1 MTSMKDQTT
10 SITSDL
16 GRNDKNVGICGME
29 VYIPSMYI
37 SQDDLEEYNQVSKGK
52 YTKGLG
58 QVSMGL
64 VAGDVEDINSISLT
78 VVHMLLEKYNIRP
91 HQVGRLEVG
100 TETLVDKSKSTKTVL
115 MDLFSP
121 SSSPSVAA
129 GDIEGAT
136 IINACYGGTA
146 ALLNAMAW
154 VESDMVWD
162 GRYAIVLACDIATYA
177 RGPARPTCGI
187 GAAAFLVNRDAP
199 LVLDGPR
206 ATYAANTW
214 DFYKPDP
221 SVEYPVV
228 DGALSQTCYYQAL
241 ENCYEQ
247 YVSKFNKQY
256 QQQHLND
263 DITNR
268 LCRQTDAFTAT
279 TPDYF
284 VFHAPYNKLVQKSY
298 ARLFLLDEK
307 RRHREQRQLPND
319 GDAINK
325 DNGHSKDDVKKSQT
339 KLLTKWLQHSDDE
352 EEWSKTYADRE
363 LDAILQQLASVPYKE
378 KLGHSNYL
386 SQQVGNTYTA
396 SVFLGLASLISFNK
410 SFTVGQTICV
420 FSYGSGAIATMY
432 GLRIRNVTQ
441 VKDISAKL
449 NLVERLNRREF
460 VHPSELDIAMEV
472 REHMHHRTVP
482 NYQPLYRSVIARL
495 LPGTYYLVDI
505 DSHWKRSYA
514 RLPLSLGSTADVKGR
529 PQDVTEMS
537 TYGTALACHQN
548 SDGNMLHNSYE
559 PVAPPQAVH
568 LFQGATKEVTAATTV
583 KTCTMAKATPGLSIV
598 ITGVS
603 AGLPG
608 SNSSRQGCVFAEDNL
623 ERLVRGEQC
632 IEPIPEDVKQA
643 MVEKNVNRLRK
654 LPDGSVKKELCTSD
668 KVIQLAAQLQICTID
683 LSGRY
688 GVPPSLA
695 ETMDVAAQVAVA
707 AGMEALKSAG
717 LVSGQSNHPT
727 EWKLAEE
734 LRDGTGVVYASS
746 FPAMDAAVGE
756 VMRFLTSRT
765 VENATTSSLL
775 RALHSRMKTE
785 GNLSEDDEAAF
796 QRLEALSSCNSAE
809 VIRNNSRNNN
819 VHNTY
824 EFDRK
829 FLFRVLVLGNAQLAQ
844 LAGCRGPNAQT
855 NAACAGTTQAIA
867 MAEDILVAGRA
878 DRVVVIAG
886 DNGSGSTLLPWL
898 GSGFCALGAAT
909 TAAALEDAALPFD
922 KRRSGMVLGAG
933 GIGMVLET
941 EKSAKDRILA
951 AASTTGV
958 SEGSHRKVEI
968 KARLLATQYSN
979 SAYHGA
985 ALDRKH
991 ISSELVRFLKA
1002 VEEKYGITKDDL
1014 ATNGVYFSH
1023 ETSTHASSATSCAG
1037 VEIGALREAFGDDL
1051 LSKLLILN
1059 TKGFTGHPMVSPTRM
1074 RRQDNCFVIISLNIS
1089 FSFLGCFFRGRG
1101 SRRSSHEAGCST
1113 NCEL

>member
-1 MTSMKDQTT
+1 MTT
-10 SITSDL
+10 SSNNSSNNTTYY
-16 GRNDKNVGICGME
+16 NNNEKNVGIHGME

-37 SQDDLEEYNQVSKGK
+37 LQEDLEEYNQVSAGK

-58 QVSMGL
+58 QASMGL
-64 VAGDVEDINSISLT
+64 VAGDVEDINSIALT
-78 VVHMLLEKYNIRP
+78 VVHMLLEKYSISP
-91 HQVGRLEVG
+91 EQVGRLEVG
-100 TETLVDKSKSTKTVL
+100 TETLVDKSKSTKTIL
-115 MDLFSP
+115 MELFA
-121 SSSPSVAA
+121 SSSS
-129 GDIEGAT
+129 GDMEGAT
-136 IINACYGGTA
+136 IVNACYGGTS
-146 ALLNAMAW
+146 ALLNALAW
-154 VESDMVWD
+154 VESDYTWD
-162 GRYAIVLACDIATYA
+162 GRYAIVVACDIATYA

-187 GAAAFLVNRDAP
+187 GAAAFLIHRDAP
-199 LVLDGPR
+199 LTFDGPR

-241 ENCYEQ
+241 EQCYDQ
-247 YVSKFNKQY
+247 YVTKR
-256 QQQHLND
+256 QQQKQKSASADTTCSCN
-263 DITNR
+263 TNK
-268 LCRQTDAFTAT
+268 FTAT

-298 ARLFLLDEK
+298 ARLFLMDEK
-307 RRHREQRQLPND
+307 RRFLQAKQQQHNGSTSNNNGCPSAIDDKSSPQL
-319 GDAINK
+319 
-325 DNGHSKDDVKKSQT
+325 
-339 KLLTKWLQHSDDE
+339 LLDKWLQMSNTKE
-352 EEWSKTYADRE
+352 SWAKTFADRE
-363 LDAILQQLASVPYKE
+363 LDTVLQKMASVAYKE
-378 KLGHSNYL
+378 KLEHSNYL

-396 SVFLGLASLISFNK
+396 SVFLGLASLICFNHPQSFSN
-410 SFTVGQTICV
+410 GQTICV

-432 GLRIRNVTQ
+432 GLRIRNVT
-441 VKDISAKL
+441 KLREISLKL
-449 NLVERLNRREF
+449 NLAERLKHREC

-472 REHMHHRTVP
+472 REQMHHRSVP
-482 NYQPLYRSVIARL
+482 NYQPIYSSAIDRL
-495 LPGTYYLVDI
+495 WPGTYYLVDI
-505 DSHWKRSYA
+505 DSQWKRTYA
-514 RLPLSLGSTADVKGR
+514 RLPPFSKTNKD
-529 PQDVTEMS
+529 PQDPFVPSIMATPTT
-537 TYGTALACHQN
+537 TYQNGDRKLMHNNYKPLA
-548 SDGNMLHNSYE
+548 
-559 PVAPPQAVH
+559 PTQAVE
-568 LFQGATKEVTAATTV
+568 LFQKAVTTIEVITTTTTTTEKV
-583 KTCTMAKATPGLSIV
+583 TMTDAPQPLSIV

-608 SNSSRQGCVFAEDNL
+608 GSTRPVFAKDNL

-632 IEPIPEDVKQA
+632 IEPIPENVKQA
-643 MVEKNVNRLRK
+643 MVEKHVNRLTK
-654 LPDGSVKKELCTSD
+654 LPDGRVKKEVCTSD
-668 KVIQLAAQLQICTID
+668 KVIQVAAQLQICTID

-688 GVPPSLA
+688 GVPPGLA

-717 LVSGQSNHPT
+717 LVSGLSNHPT
-727 EWKLAEE
+727 EWKLAEH
-734 LRDGTGVVYASS
+734 LRDRTGVVYASS

-756 VMRFLTSRT
+756 VMRFLNSRT
-765 VENATTSSLL
+765 VENASTYSLL
-775 RALHSRMKTE
+775 RALRSRMTME
-785 GNLSEDDEAAF
+785 GNLSVEDESAF
-796 QRLEALSSCNSAE
+796 QRLEALSYSSNE
-809 VIRNNSRNNN
+809 GVRDDNNN
-819 VHNTY
+819 IRSNNTY

-867 MAEDILVAGRA
+867 MAEDMLVAGRA

-909 TAAALEDAALPFD
+909 TAAAVEDAALPFD

-951 AASTTGV
+951 SATSNSPPSSV
-958 SEGSHRKVEI
+958 EGSGHQHEQQRRVVEI

-991 ISSELVRFLKA
+991 IASELIRFLNA
-1002 VEEKYGITKDDL
+1002 VEVKYGITKDDL
-1014 ATNGVYFSH
+1014 ATQGVYFSH

-1037 VEIGALREAFGDDL
+1037 VEIGALREAFGDEL

-1059 TKGFTGHPMVSPTRM
+1059 TKGFTGHPMVGK
-1074 RRQDNCFVIISLNIS
+1074 NCTTTMHMKTLLLLLLYKRLTV
-1089 FSFLGCFFRGRG
+1089 CFFFTCNFI
-1101 SRRSSHEAGCST
+1101 HVFVV
-1113 NCEL
+1113 

>member
-1 MTSMKDQTT
+1 MTSMKDLTT
-10 SITSDL
+10 GTSSTPN
-16 GRNDKNVGICGME
+16 GNDYRDISPLWQNEKNVGICGME

-37 SQDDLEEYNQVSKGK
+37 SQDELEDYNHVSKGK

-64 VAGDVEDINSISLT
+64 VAGDVEDVNSIALT
-78 VVHMLLEKYNIRP
+78 VVHMLLEKYSIRP

-115 MDLFSP
+115 MDLFSN
-121 SSSPSVAA
+121 SSSSAASA
-129 GDIEGAT
+129 GDMEGAT
-136 IINACYGGTA
+136 IINACYGGTS

-162 GRYAIVLACDIATYA
+162 GRYAIVVACDIATYA

-187 GAAAFLVNRDAP
+187 GAAAFLLNRDAP

-247 YVSKFNKQY
+247 YVSKFNKQK
-256 QQQHLND
+256 QHQHQNLND
-263 DITNR
+263 DIANGQ
-268 LCRQTDAFTAT
+268 CCPTDVFTAT

-298 ARLFLLDEK
+298 ARLFLLDE
-307 RRHREQRQLPND
+307 RRRYQEKLQLPND
-319 GDAINK
+319 NNAANK
-325 DNGHSKDDVKKSQT
+325 NNGFSTDDVMKSHT
-339 KLLTKWLQHSDDE
+339 KLLTKWLQHLHDE
-352 EEWSKTYADRE
+352 GEWAKTYADRE
-363 LDAILQQLASVPYKE
+363 LDAMLQKMASVPYKE
-378 KLGHSNYL
+378 KLEHANYL

-396 SVFLGLASLISFNK
+396 SVFVGLASLICFNNK
-410 SFTVGQTICV
+410 SFSVGQTICV

-432 GLRIRNVTQ
+432 GLRIRDVIR
-441 VKDISAKL
+441 VRDISAKL

-472 REHMHHRTVP
+472 RKQMHHRTTP
-482 NYQPLYRSVIARL
+482 KYQPMYSSVIDRL
-495 LPGTYYLVDI
+495 YPGTYYLVDI
-505 DSHWKRSYA
+505 DSQWKRSYA
-514 RLPLSLGSTADVKGR
+514 RLPLPSKVKCS

-537 TYGTALACHQN
+537 TNEIAPTFHQN
-548 SDGNMLHNSYE
+548 GDLKILHNSYK
-559 PVAPPQAVH
+559 PLAPPQAVR
-568 LFQGATKEVTAATTV
+568 LFQSVTKEVTVATTV
-583 KTCTMAKATPGLSIV
+583 KNCTMTNATQGMSIV

-608 SNSSRQGCVFAEDNL
+608 CNTSRQGCVFAKDNL

-632 IEPIPEDVKQA
+632 IEPIPDDVKQA
-643 MVEKNVNRLRK
+643 MVEKNVNRLIK
-654 LPDGSVKKELCTSD
+654 LPDGTVKKELCTAE

-688 GVPPSLA
+688 GVPPGLA

-717 LVSGQSNHPT
+717 LVSGLSNHPS
-727 EWKLAEE
+727 EWRLAED

-756 VMRFLTSRT
+756 VMRFLNSRT

-775 RALHSRMKTE
+775 RALRSRMITE
-785 GNLSEDDEAAF
+785 GNLSADDEAAF
-796 QRLEALSSCNSAE
+796 QRLEALRCTHSAE
-809 VIRNNSRNNN
+809 DVRNNSSSTNI
-819 VHNTY
+819 HSTY

-909 TAAALEDAALPFD
+909 TAATVEDAALPFD

-951 AASTTGV
+951 VASKSTASTT
-958 SEGSHRKVEI
+958 VEI

-985 ALDRKH
+985 ALDKKH

-1037 VEIGALREAFGDDL
+1037 VEIGALREAFGDEL

-1059 TKGFTGHPMVSPTRM
+1059 TKGFTGHPMVSPT
-1074 RRQDNCFVIISLNIS
+1074 
-1089 FSFLGCFFRGRG
+1089 
-1101 SRRSSHEAGCST
+1101 
-1113 NCEL
+1113 